1 MRSIA
6 PFGVRMPDDLKEKLT
21 VRAAQNGRSLNSEI
35 VMILQSAVD
44 EASTSNTIS
53 SIAQAEAD
61 KIKEAL
67 EETLT
72 KLYNDKNKQLRGD
85 LK

>member
-1 MRSIA
+1 MKGMRSIT

-35 VMILQSAVD
+35 VMILQSAVN
-44 EASTSNTIS
+44 ETSTSKTIE
-53 SIAQAEAD
+53 SIAKTEAD

-72 KLYNDKNKQLRGD
+72 KLYNDKK
-85 LK
+85 

>member
-1 MRSIA
+1 MKGMRSIT

-35 VMILQSAVD
+35 VMILQSAVN
-44 EASTSNTIS
+44 ETSTSKTIE
-53 SIAQAEAD
+53 SIAQTEAD

-72 KLYNDKNKQLRGD
+72 KLYNDKK
-85 LK
+85 

>member
-1 MRSIA
+1 MKGMRSIA

-44 EASTSNTIS
+44 EASASNTIS

-72 KLYNDKNKQLRGD
+72 KLYNDKK
-85 LK
+85 

>member
-72 KLYNDKNKQLRGD
+72 KLYNDKK
-85 LK
+85 

>member
-1 MRSIA
+1 MKRMRSIT
-6 PFGVRMPDDLKEKLT
+6 PFGVRMLDDLKEKLT

-35 VMILQSAVD
+35 VMILQSAVN
-44 EASTSNTIS
+44 ETSTSKTIE
-53 SIAQAEAD
+53 SIAKTEAD

-72 KLYNDKNKQLRGD
+72 KLYNDKK
-85 LK
+85 

>member
-1 MRSIA
+1 MKGMRSIT

-35 VMILQSAVD
+35 VMILQSAVN
-44 EASTSNTIS
+44 ETSTSKTIE
-53 SIAQAEAD
+53 SIAKTEAD

-67 EETLT
+67 EVTLT
-72 KLYNDKNKQLRGD
+72 KLYNDKK
-85 LK
+85 

>member
-1 MRSIA
+1 MRSIT

-35 VMILQSAVD
+35 VMILQSAVN
-44 EASTSNTIS
+44 ETSTSKTIE
-53 SIAQAEAD
+53 SIAKTEAD

-72 KLYNDKNKQLRGD
+72 KLYNDKK
-85 LK
+85 

>member
-1 MRSIA
+1 MKSL
-6 PFGVRMPDDLKEKLT
+6 FLLHY

-35 VMILQSAVD
+35 VMILQSTVD
-44 EASTSNTIS
+44 ETSTSKMIE

-72 KLYNDKNKQLRGD
+72 KLYDNK
-85 LK
+85 K

>member
-44 EASTSNTIS
+44 ETSTCNTIS

-72 KLYNDKNKQLRGD
+72 KLYNDKK
-85 LK
+85 